1 MIPGEAGRELIDF
14 EVFTENGCEYMR
26 TGDQA
31 LTLVREDS
39 IPYLTADIHE
49 IALETGRAKWYKIG
63 GMDLKSVTLDIPEKA
78 AVYIYDKFD
87 KVVYS
92 SYMNG
97 CGNNVTLPESGKI
110 VFIGESGEKVSI
122 G

>member
-1 MIPGEAGRELIDF
+1 M
-14 EVFTENGCEYMR
+14 M
-26 TGDQA
+26 
-31 LTLVREDS
+31 LVSEDS
-39 IPYLTADIHE
+39 IYDLTADIHE

-63 GMDLKSVTLDIPEKA
+63 EMDLKSVTLDIPEQA

-87 KVVYS
+87 NVVYS

-97 CGNNVTLPESGKI
+97 YGNHVTLPESGKI
-110 VFIGESGEKVSI
+110 VFIGESGEKVGI